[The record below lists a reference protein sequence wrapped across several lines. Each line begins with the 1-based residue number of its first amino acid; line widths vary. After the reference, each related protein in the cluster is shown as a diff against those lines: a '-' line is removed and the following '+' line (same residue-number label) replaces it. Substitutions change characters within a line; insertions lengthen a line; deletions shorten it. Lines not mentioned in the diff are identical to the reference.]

1 MEQSKY
7 FVPFLIS
14 AVILGAIALTWLAVF
29 MVDVFICVWFLICL
43 AIFVWASS

>member
-29 MVDVFICVWFLICL
+29 MTDVFILLFFIVCL
-43 AIFVWASS
+43 AIFLWASS

>member
-7 FVPFLIS
+7 FVPFLIFM
-14 AVILGAIALTWLAVF
+14 AIVASIILTWLAIF
-29 MVDVFICVWFLICL
+29 MTDVFIFLFFIVCL